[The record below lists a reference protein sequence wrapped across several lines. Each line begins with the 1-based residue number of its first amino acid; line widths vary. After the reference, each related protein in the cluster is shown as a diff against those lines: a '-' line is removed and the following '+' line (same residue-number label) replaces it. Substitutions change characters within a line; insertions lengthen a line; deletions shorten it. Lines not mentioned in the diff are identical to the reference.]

1 MIRASKPHGRL
12 LDSAFRTAGSKR
24 RANLRRDS
32 TRRRVQ
38 KSEND
43 VAVSK
48 EIQSTTGRTQRLWS
62 NLDPETLKHE
72 PGNVFGAAALVAGTT
87 IGAGIL
93 ALPAVTQVSRQPSA
107 FRTRAVLLRSPASSR
122 RASPSAASAL
132 SRWSRGSSSPRST

>member
-12 LDSAFRTAGSKR
+12 LDSTFRLAESKR
-24 RANLRRDS
+24 RANLRHDF

-48 EIQSTTGRTQRLWS
+48 EAQRTTGRTQRLWS

-93 ALPAVTQVSRQPSA
+93 ALPAVT
-107 FRTRAVLLRSPASSR
+107 
-122 RASPSAASAL
+122 
-132 SRWSRGSSSPRST
+132 